1 MDRYDMGRL
10 GLQRPLVFFDLETTG
25 LSIGKDRIV
34 EFAGVKLKPDGSVQE
49 LEQRLQPGI
58 PIPLDVSKIH
68 GIYDADVIGMPTLE
82 EFAPRIL
89 QFFDQADLAGYNSA
103 YFDLPFLVDEMLR
116 IGQDLDL
123 TTARMVDVQAIFHKK
138 EPRDLKAALR
148 YYCGAELENAH
159 SAAADARATCRI
171 LLEQLNRYPDLQPNV
186 DFLHRFTARNNKSVD
201 LAGRIVRDDQGVE
214 TFGFGKYKGQ
224 SVEQVFGRDPS
235 YYTWMMAGDFPRHT
249 KKIITAIR
257 LRSAASGSVAS
268 S

>member
-1 MDRYDMGRL
+1 MENYAL
-10 GLQRPLVFFDLETTG
+10 GNLSLQRPLVFFDLETTG

-49 LEQRLQPGI
+49 LIQRLQPGI
-58 PIPLDVSKIH
+58 PIPAEVSKIH
-68 GIYDADVIGMPTLE
+68 GIFDKDVEDMPTLE
-82 EFAPRIL
+82 EFAPKII

-116 IGQDLDL
+116 IDQDLDL
-123 TTARMVDVQAIFHKK
+123 THSRMVDVQAIFHKK

-159 SAAADARATCRI
+159 SAAADARATCQI
-171 LLEQLNRYPDLQPNV
+171 LIEQLNRYPDLQGNV

-201 LAGRIVRDDQGVE
+201 LAGRIVRDDQGIEV
-214 TFGFGKYKGQ
+214 FGFGKYKGQ
-224 SVEQVFGRDPS
+224 PVEQVFGRDPS
-235 YYTWMMAGDFPRHT
+235 YYTWMMGGDFPRHT

-257 LRSAASGSVAS
+257 LRGAASGSLS
-268 S
+268 